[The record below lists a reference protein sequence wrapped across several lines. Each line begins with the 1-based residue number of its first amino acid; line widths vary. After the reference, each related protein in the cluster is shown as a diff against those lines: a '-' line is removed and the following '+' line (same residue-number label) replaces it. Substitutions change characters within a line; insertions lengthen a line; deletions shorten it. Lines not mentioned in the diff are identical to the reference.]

1 MNLKTFTEDLL
12 EVIEFE
18 KDKEAVKLLSNAYI
32 QKAKIK
38 NQILQIELNSLDP
51 ESRASIEK
59 QQMKIAKQNEK
70 YRELLMQL
78 ELIRAGINAL
88 ETFLTLYGKSKVE
101 I

>member
-1 MNLKTFTEDLL
+1 MNLKTFTENLL
-12 EVIEFE
+12 EIVELE
-18 KDKEAVKLLSNAYI
+18 KEKEAVKLLSNAYL

-38 NQILQIELNSLDP
+38 NQILQIELENIDP

-59 QQMKIAKQNEK
+59 QQMKIAKQNEEYK
-70 YRELLMQL
+70 DLLMQL

-88 ETFLTLYGKSKVE
+88 ETFLTVYGKSKVE